1 MGTGTRRAEH
11 GNRTG
16 IPREPD
22 GNGPIPHAKMPR
34 TASHW
39 KRSSATFF
47 LPMKKATACVALSL
61 FTYIIPNI
69 WRFVKKQAASSRST
83 G

>member
-1 MGTGTRRAEH
+1 MGTGTRRTEH
-11 GNRTG
+11 GKRTG

-22 GNGPIPHAKMPR
+22 GNGFIPHTKLPR

-39 KRSSATFF
+39 KRSSATF
-47 LPMKKATACVALSL
+47 PTNEKSHIVCGPSL
-61 FTYIIPNI
+61 FTFIIPNI
-69 WRFVKKQAASSRST
+69 WRFVKKQAASRRST